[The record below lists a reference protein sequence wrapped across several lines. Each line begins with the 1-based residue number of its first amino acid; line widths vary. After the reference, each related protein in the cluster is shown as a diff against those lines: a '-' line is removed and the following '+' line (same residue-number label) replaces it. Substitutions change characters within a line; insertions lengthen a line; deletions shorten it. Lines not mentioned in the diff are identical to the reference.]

1 LPSFE
6 RVILYDDPM
15 VSRVPV
21 FLLASAVF
29 AASTANGQTESI
41 TSAPNKPYPSVIAN
55 LRQSPLS
62 FEANEG
68 HIASGEVQYVAH
80 GQQYGIAL
88 TSNGAV
94 LSLNANGGKAACF
107 GSAHR
112 APECRQESRD
122 AELKPVDVILLR
134 LQGGGSSNIIAENPL
149 RGRVNY
155 LVGNDPS
162 RWRTGLP
169 TYGSVRYAGVYPGVD
184 LVYYGTQGRLEY
196 DFIVAP
202 GGDTRPIRLKFEG
215 AQQCRLD
222 RQGDLVIRAK
232 GGEIGFEKPVVYQVR
247 EGKHETVNGT
257 FKIVGKREVG
267 FIVGPYDRTRPLVI
281 DPVLAYSTYLGGS
294 TSDSATAIA
303 VDASGSAYVTGY
315 TSSNDFPITASAVQT
330 TNKALANQAYNV
342 FVTKFTADGSG
353 LAYST
358 YLGGSG
364 QSAAASGGVNFGDSP
379 SGIAIDSTGSAYVT
393 GFTYSLDFPV
403 TSGAF
408 QTLYPGKLSKAPSA
422 FVTKLS
428 PAGDS
433 LTYSTYLGGS
443 GGNPLWTG
451 GDTTTGIAVDPSGS
465 AYVAGTTSSPDFP
478 VTPGAFQTSFTQSSQ
493 YTDGFVVKVNPSG
506 SALAYATFFGGPGAA
521 DLNLGPSAIA
531 VNSSGNAYLVG
542 NTNVLDFPTTPGAF
556 QPTVVG
562 INVFFDYIGYVTEL
576 DPKGAT
582 LVYSTYFAESSQPM
596 AAALD
601 AAGNVYITGTTTGS
615 LPLTSGAFQTTPKIT
630 PFDIEGHPIAVT
642 SFVASLNPTLSGLN
656 FSTYLGGSTSY
667 TTLNSI
673 GVDAKGNTWV
683 TGSSNST
690 FPITPDAIQSSLPTG
705 TSCLVIASLNPTGT
719 TLRYSSFFCGPAGG
733 AYSEAPIALDPAGN
747 AYVAGGTLGNFPVSS
762 NAFQKVNNTAGR
774 SIGCCGSNAIVY
786 KLDTSDI
793 VSVPSIG
800 IDQSPPSLTISSPGA
815 SSVSSLQVS
824 SINGFSG
831 TVNISCTVVYQGTGT
846 ATSTPTCTPN
856 PNQATV
862 AANAAIPVTLTVGS
876 TSAAASVKPFSD
888 GWQHPLGAMAAF
900 LIIGFITPRKKKRIA
915 LFVIL
920 GCIAYPALNGCSSGT
935 PASHATTP
943 GTTTG
948 NYLVAVTATSGALT
962 SSVKIPLTVQ

>member
-1 LPSFE
+1 MLNW
-6 RVILYDDPM
+6 
-15 VSRVPV
+15 VPI
-21 FLLASAVF
+21 FLLTSVVF
-29 AASTANGQTESI
+29 AASTASGQTESI
-41 TSAPNKPYPSVIAN
+41 TSASNKPYPSVIAN

-68 HIASGEVQYVAH
+68 QIASGEVQYLAH

-88 TSNGAV
+88 TSDGAV
-94 LSLNANGGKAACF
+94 LSLNANDSKAACF

-122 AELKPVDVILLR
+122 TELKPVDVIRLR

-202 GGDTRPIRLKFEG
+202 GGDTKPIRLEFEG

-222 RQGDLVIRAK
+222 RQGNLVIRAK

-247 EGKHETVNGT
+247 EGNHETVTGT

-267 FIVGPYDRTRPLVI
+267 FIVGAYDRTRPLVI

-294 TSDSATAIA
+294 TEDYATAIA

-315 TSSNDFPITASAVQT
+315 TFSNDFPITAGAVQT
-330 TNKALANQAYNV
+330 TNKGLANQASNV

-353 LAYST
+353 LVYST
-358 YLGGSG
+358 YLGGSSVTTPAG
-364 QSAAASGGVNFGDSP
+364 TLYLGDSA
-379 SGIAIDSTGSAYVT
+379 SGIAIDSAGSAYVT
-393 GFTYSLDFPV
+393 GFTYSPDFPV

-408 QTLYPGKLSKAPSA
+408 QTSYPGKSSNVSSA

-433 LTYSTYLGGS
+433 LIYSTYLGGS
-443 GGNPLWTG
+443 GGNLEPG
-451 GDTTTGIAVDPSGS
+451 GDTTNGIAVDPSGS
-465 AYVAGTTSSPDFP
+465 AYVTGTTSSPDFP
-478 VTPGAFQTSFTQSSQ
+478 VTPGAFQTSFTQKSNSQ

-506 SALAYATFFGGPGAA
+506 SALSYATFFGGPGTA
-521 DLNLGPSAIA
+521 DLNGGAAAIA

-542 NTNVLDFPTTPGAF
+542 STNVLDFPTTPGAF

-576 DPKGAT
+576 DPTGAT
-582 LVYSTYFAESSQPM
+582 LVYSTYFAESSHPG
-596 AAALD
+596 AVALD
-601 AAGNVYITGTTTGS
+601 AAGNVYITGTTTGG
-615 LPLTSGAFQTTPKIT
+615 LPLTSGAFQTTSKIT
-630 PFDIEGHPIAVT
+630 PFDVEGHTIAGT

-667 TTLNSI
+667 TTLNGI

-733 AYSEAPIALDPAGN
+733 AYSDVPIALDPSGN
-747 AYVAGGTLGNFPVSS
+747 AYVAGGAFGNFPVSS

-774 SIGCCGSNAIVY
+774 SIGCCGSNAIAF

-824 SINGFSG
+824 SIYGFSG
-831 TVNISCTVVYQGTGT
+831 TVSISCTVVYQGTGT

-856 PNQATV
+856 PNQATIG
-862 AANAAIPVTLTVGS
+862 ANAAIPVTLTVGS
-876 TSAAASVKPFSD
+876 TSATASAKPFSG

-900 LIIGFITPRKKKRIA
+900 LIIEFITPRKKKRIA

-920 GCIAYPALNGCSSGT
+920 GCIGYPALNGCSSGT
-935 PASHATTP
+935 PASQTTTS